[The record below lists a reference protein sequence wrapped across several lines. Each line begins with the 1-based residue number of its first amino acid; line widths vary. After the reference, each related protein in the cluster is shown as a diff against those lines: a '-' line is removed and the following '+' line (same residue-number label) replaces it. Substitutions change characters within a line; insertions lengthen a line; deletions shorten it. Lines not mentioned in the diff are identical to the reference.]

1 MEIINEIIKCFLKS
15 FLKKL
20 DNNPVPI
27 PNKRTAARIIAPN
40 RLTNRFILSQF
51 Y

>member
-1 MEIINEIIKCFLKS
+1 MEIINVIIKCFLKS

-27 PNKRTAARIIAPN
+27 PNNKTARRIIAPN

-51 Y
+51 H